1 LIIGV
6 KQRNTFLLA
15 ILCAALVT
23 GAVAAAGADGTVDK
37 AKAADQALHGGQAA
51 LAVRLYGEAL
61 QAPNFVGMARA
72 HALLN
77 RGLAYE
83 QMGHRIEA
91 VLDFTDAILL
101 KVFPREDLARA
112 FLDRGVAL
120 DELGRAD
127 EALAD
132 YSAAIVLVPQFPAA
146 LNNRANAYRRRG
158 DLQKARSD
166 YQASLVSGNA
176 TPEYPLYGLGQIAEA
191 EGNRGAA
198 AAFYRQ
204 AYAVNPGF
212 TLAAK
217 RLAAL
222 QSEAGLR
229 GTAQP
234 NSVQPLRGPR

>member
-1 LIIGV
+1 MKHRG
-6 KQRNTFLLA
+6 TFLA
-15 ILCAALVT
+15 ILCAAF
-23 GAVAAAGADGTVDK
+23 VAGPGTAAWADAAIDK
-37 AKAADQALHGGQAA
+37 TKAADQALHGGNPA

-61 QAPNFVGMARA
+61 QSPSFTGVARA
-72 HALLN
+72 RTLLN

-83 QMGHRIEA
+83 QIGMRVEA

-101 KVFPREDLARA
+101 KAFAREDLARA

-132 YSAAIVLVPQFPAA
+132 YSAAIVLVPGFPAA

-158 DLQKARSD
+158 DLQKARRD
-166 YQASLVSGNA
+166 YQASLVSGNS

-191 EGNRGAA
+191 EGNKGAA
-198 AAFYRQ
+198 VGFYRQ
-204 AYAVNPGF
+204 AYVVNPGF
-212 TLAAK
+212 TLVAQ

-234 NSVQPLRGPR
+234 NSVRPLRGPR